1 MPDPT
6 TQCAEHRARLE
17 AIDRRLTVL
26 ETVIGTTADDGLRGL
41 MARLNEQLTTLNT
54 SVQSLQLAQAQARG
68 AVDGASWAGR
78 ILWAVLG
85 GALSAGAVKLLGS

>member
-1 MPDPT
+1 MSEST
-6 TQCAEHRARLE
+6 NCAEYRASIM

-26 ETVIGTTADDGLRGL
+26 ETVIGTTGDDGLRGL
-41 MARLNEQLTTLNT
+41 MSRLNEQLGTLNA

-85 GALSAGAVKLLGS
+85 GAISAGALKLLAP

>member
-1 MPDPT
+1 MSEPT
-6 TQCAEHRARLE
+6 NCAEHRAALG

-26 ETVIGTTADDGLRGL
+26 ETVIGTTGDDGLRGL
-41 MARLNEQLTTLNT
+41 MARLNEQLVELNS
-54 SVQSLQLAQAQARG
+54 SVQALQLAQAQARG

-85 GALSAGAVKLLGS
+85 GAISAAVVGLLRP